1 MRPAEGREMIWTV
14 VIACMA
20 LALFVYMRA
29 QRREQ
34 PQSPASDTGLAIVE
48 FGRAYPNEAIRE
60 VLSTADGKNVFL
72 RLHDGRVGCMRAHRQ
87 HFASHLIEPG
97 SVTVH
102 NSPTGKGLVIDFQ
115 DKTQDSVS
123 FEFRSSVEAAEVS
136 LWLLGSLLPVA
147 GIDESPRA
155 IQGDG

>member
-1 MRPAEGREMIWTV
+1 MIWTV
-14 VIACMA
+14 VIACLA
-20 LALFVYMRA
+20 LAVFVYMRA
-29 QRREQ
+29 QRRAQ
-34 PQSPASDTGLAIVE
+34 SQSPTSDTGLAIVE
-48 FGRAYPNEAIRE
+48 FGRAYPSEAIRE
-60 VLSTADGKNVFL
+60 VISTADGNNVFL
-72 RLHDGRVGCMRAHRQ
+72 RLHDGKVGCMRAQRQ
-87 HFASHLIEPG
+87 HYASHLIEPG

-102 NSPTGKGLVIDFQ
+102 NSPTGKGLLIDFQ
-115 DKTQDSVS
+115 DRSEDSVS